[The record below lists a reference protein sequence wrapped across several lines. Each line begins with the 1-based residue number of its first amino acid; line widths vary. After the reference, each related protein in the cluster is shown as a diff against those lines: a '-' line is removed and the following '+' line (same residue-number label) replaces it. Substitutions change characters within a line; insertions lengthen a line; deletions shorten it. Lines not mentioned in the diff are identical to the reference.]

1 MHRYGP
7 CFVRSNTQS
16 ATLQLV
22 SDTSLTVALLD
33 HSGAHPSWVIFV
45 NGRAIYRML
54 ADDDLRSSSSS
65 SSPSLNG
72 EWVVADAGVWR
83 RFVPTATRALLLI

>member
-1 MHRYGP
+1 MYRCGP

-65 SSPSLNG
+65 SSSSSPSLTS
-72 EWVVADAGVWR
+72 EWVAADAGVAGALCR
-83 RFVPTATRALLLI
+83 LPTV